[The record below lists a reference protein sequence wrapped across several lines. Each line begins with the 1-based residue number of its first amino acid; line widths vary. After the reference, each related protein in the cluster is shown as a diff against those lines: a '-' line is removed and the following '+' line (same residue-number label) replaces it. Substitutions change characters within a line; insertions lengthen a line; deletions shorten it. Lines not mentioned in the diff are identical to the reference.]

1 MNSFIGFWN
10 NWGIRMNTEI
20 ADLETL
26 VSLSD
31 EDNVMADLG
40 VVSSTMVTR
49 LDLSLACFSEKVSNL

>member
-1 MNSFIGFWN
+1 
-10 NWGIRMNTEI
+10 MNTEI